1 MSDVNPASGS
11 GAPEREPA
19 GAASPDQAAAPE
31 QAPSPEQAASSA
43 DAASPDKDVATES
56 RRAESAA
63 SDGDPSAGNAGPAAT
78 DAGRS
83 GRAAT
88 GTGAPEGRGPGL
100 GQLFLQNL
108 WSANTVTVTVLALVL
123 AIVIGAVLIIISDPD
138 VLATYG
144 YFTARPADAINSS
157 WSVVS
162 EAYANLFKGAVVDPA
177 AVSGWADG
185 SNGWQLVFAPI
196 SETLTYTAPLVFTGL
211 AVSLAFRGGLFNIG
225 AQGQATL
232 GVILAA
238 LAGFLLPLPPVL
250 HLIVALLAGAIGGA
264 IWGFIPGILKARR
277 GAHEVINTI
286 MLNYVSL
293 YFLSWIINQRGV
305 HEPTRTDAISKSVES
320 SAQLPR
326 LLGGDLR
333 VHAGILLAVLATW
346 GVAWLLNR
354 STFGFEL
361 RAVGANPDA
370 ARTAGISVTK
380 TYVLLMV
387 LSGALA
393 GLGGSNMVLG
403 TTASALTPAVA
414 AQIGFDGIL
423 VSLLG
428 RNKPW
433 GVALAALLFG
443 ALQAGGNRMQSY
455 AGISLELATVL
466 QALIVIFIAA
476 PALVKAIFGLRAARA
491 ARLQTSVAKGW

>member
-1 MSDVNPASGS
+1 MSEFDGGV
-11 GAPEREPA
+11 
-19 GAASPDQAAAPE
+19 ASPDQD
-31 QAPSPEQAASSA
+31 QAS
-43 DAASPDKDVATES
+43 ES
-56 RRAESAA
+56 RAARSAVANAEPPPP
-63 SDGDPSAGNAGPAAT
+63 GTAGGPVT
-78 DAGRS
+78 
-83 GRAAT
+83 
-88 GTGAPEGRGPGL
+88 APDGRGPL
-100 GQLFLQNL
+100 LLRQFLHNL
-108 WSANTVTVTVLALVL
+108 WAANTVTVTVLAVL
-123 AIVIGAVLIIISDPD
+123 LATVIGAVLIIISDPD
-138 VLATYG
+138 VLSTYS
-144 YFTARPADAINSS
+144 YITARPADALNAS

-177 AVSGWADG
+177 AVSGWIHG
-185 SNGWQLVFAPI
+185 TNGWELVFAPI

-211 AVSLAFRGGLFNIG
+211 AVAVAFRGGLFNIG

-238 LAGFLLPLPPVL
+238 LAGFLLPLPPVV
-250 HLIVALLAGAIGGA
+250 HLIVALLAGALGGA
-264 IWGFIPGILKARR
+264 VWGFIPGFLKART

-286 MLNYVSL
+286 MLNYVAVYL
-293 YFLSWIINQRGV
+293 LSWVILQKVV
-305 HEPTRTDAISKSVES
+305 HDPDRTDAISRPVDS

-326 LLGGDLR
+326 LLGSDLR

-346 GVAWLLNR
+346 AVAWLLNR

-370 ARTAGISVTK
+370 ARTAGISITR

-387 LSGALA
+387 ISGGLA
-393 GLGGSNMVLG
+393 GLGGANMVVG
-403 TTASALTPAVA
+403 STASSLTPLVV

-423 VSLLG
+423 VALLG
-428 RNKPW
+428 RVKPW

-455 AGISLELATVL
+455 AGISLELVTVL

-476 PALVKAIFGLRAARA
+476 PALIKAIFQLRAARA
-491 ARLQTSVAKGW
+491 ARLQTSLAKGW